1 MCTQLCV
8 HFLCLKLYVLAFRR
22 IGFFEDEVVLDV
34 EGYDR
39 TLIFDDFG
47 DFSDI
52 GFGVNSLLSEVD
64 EFVHFGIFEGGMV
77 AATF

>member
-1 MCTQLCV
+1 M
-8 HFLCLKLYVLAFRR
+8 HFLCLKLYVLAFGR

-34 EGYDR
+34 EGDDR

-52 GFGVNSLLSEVD
+52 GLGVNSLLSEVD

>member
-1 MCTQLCV
+1 M
-8 HFLCLKLYVLAFRR
+8 
-22 IGFFEDEVVLDV
+22 LDV

-52 GFGVNSLLSEVD
+52 GFGVNSLLGEVD

>member
-1 MCTQLCV
+1 M
-8 HFLCLKLYVLAFRR
+8 
-22 IGFFEDEVVLDV
+22 LDV

-39 TLIFDDFG
+39 TLILDDFG

-52 GFGVNSLLSEVD
+52 GFGVNSLLSEIY